1 VVIGGDAPRDG
12 VNNVSCSTRKV
23 KASPVLRRQHSA
35 FPHWLVRIFMQTRTL
50 SLAVALALSAVNV
63 HAQDASIPTPDGSDS
78 AQTLDAV
85 SVIGAGETRQ
95 VQRITE
101 IDKQVLPP
109 GTSGQKILDRL
120 PGVSVQSNDPFGA
133 NEESQTISLR
143 GFDKSR
149 LGYTL
154 DGIPLGDN
162 SYGNYNGLS
171 IARALIAENLA
182 GVELSEGIGSLG
194 VASTSNLGGT
204 IQYFS
209 RDPASS
215 FGGRI
220 AQTVGS
226 DNQNRSFLRV
236 DTGDLNGFAAYVS
249 GVHQD
254 SDMWAAPHQ
263 NQTTRQFNAKAV
275 WNLGDHRFGA
285 FIATSRVSQA
295 NYAYLSKSMLAR
307 GLGWDWNIYAPDWD
321 RAVAAAYCA
330 PATFDASRCAFSG
343 GVNSIDDAYYQS
355 RALRDD
361 NLYSLDADIALG
373 ETSRLKL
380 LGYHHENRGQGH
392 WWSPGQ
398 ASHPGTPQELPISIR
413 STNYTINRQGLT
425 AALNWQWG
433 IHELQA
439 GLWYERND
447 HNVERNFY
455 WIDGPFLDDG
465 YLNHPDRRLF
475 DQDFDIRTRQFF
487 VQDRMRFLA
496 DRLTV
501 DLGLKSPRTEMT
513 AFAKPGTETLYA
525 SGTLIAKEDVLPQAG
540 IGFKLSPNQEVF
552 ASYAENIAAFVGG
565 GSGGPL
571 QVSPESFAASAGLEP
586 EKSRTFEAGWRT
598 FGDRYQASLAAYHVM
613 FDNRLLS
620 LNPCSSI
627 EVGTRPECV
636 TRFINVG
643 SVKSNGAELTFIL
656 KPMAGLEWY
665 NALSW
670 NRTTYEDDYVSGGQV
685 VPVAGKITVDTP
697 QQMASSE
704 LSWRQGGWNVSL
716 RGKYTGKRYYTYTN
730 DQSVPGVTTFD
741 FGTGYDFGAGLG
753 LQNVRVDLNVTN
765 LTDKRY
771 AGQLSSFAPTDPAGT
786 RYAIHASAPRQVF
799 LTFTAE
805 F

>member
-1 VVIGGDAPRDG
+1 MQRTI
-12 VNNVSCSTRKV
+12 
-23 KASPVLRRQHSA
+23 
-35 FPHWLVRIFMQTRTL
+35 MQTRYLTI
-50 SLAVALALSAVNV
+50 AVAIALSAASA
-63 HAQDASIPTPDGSDS
+63 HAAEATDATADTALS
-78 AQTLDAV
+78 AQTLDTV
-85 SVIGAGETRQ
+85 SVIGQGETRQ
-95 VQRITE
+95 VQRITTV
-101 IDKQVLPP
+101 DKQVLPP

-120 PGVSVQSNDPFGA
+120 PGVSVQSNDAFGA

-182 GVELSEGIGSLG
+182 GAELSQGIGSLG

-209 RDPASS
+209 MDPSTE
-215 FGGRI
+215 FGGRASI
-220 AQTVGS
+220 TVGD
-226 DNQNRSFLRV
+226 DNQRRGYLRV
-236 DTGDLNGFAAYVS
+236 DTGDINGFSAYVS

-254 SDMWAAPHQ
+254 QDMWAAPYQ

-275 WNLGDHRFGA
+275 WNVGDNRFGA
-285 FIATSRVSQA
+285 FVATSRASQA
-295 NYAYLSKSMLAR
+295 NYAYLSKDMLAR
-307 GLGWDWNIYAPDWD
+307 GLGYDWNIYAPDWD

-330 PATFDASRCAFSG
+330 PGTYNKARCAFSG

-361 NLYSLDADIALG
+361 NLYSIDADIRLG
-373 ETSRLKL
+373 EQGRLKL

-392 WWSPGQ
+392 WWAPGQ
-398 ASHPGTPQELPISIR
+398 PSYPGTDRMLPISIR
-413 STNYTINRQGLT
+413 STNYTINRDGVT
-425 AALNWQWG
+425 AALSWTLG
-433 IHELQA
+433 IHELEA
-439 GLWYERND
+439 GVWYEQND
-447 HNVERNFY
+447 HNVSRNFY
-455 WIDGPFLDDG
+455 YISGPFLDDL
-465 YLNHPDRRLF
+465 YLQNPDRRLF
-475 DQDFDIRTRQFF
+475 NQDFDIRTRQFY
-487 VQDRMRFLA
+487 VQDRMRFL
-496 DRLTV
+496 DQRLTV
-501 DLGLKSPRTEMT
+501 DVGIKSPNTRMT
-513 AFAKPGTETLYA
+513 AKAQPGVETSIA
-525 SGTLIAKEDVLPQAG
+525 SGTLTAKESVLPQLG
-540 IGFKLSPNQEVF
+540 VGFKLNANNEVF

-586 EKSRTFEAGWRT
+586 EKSKSLEAGFRT
-598 FGDRYQASLAAYHVM
+598 FGEKYQASIAAYNVK

-643 SVKSNGAELTFIL
+643 SVKSHGAELTFIL
-656 KPMAGLEWY
+656 KPVDGLQWY

-670 NRTTYEDDYVSGGQV
+670 NKTTYEDDYTSGGAI

-697 QQMASSE
+697 QRMASSE
-704 LSWRQGGWNVSL
+704 ISWNRDGFFASL
-716 RGKYTGKRYYTYTN
+716 RAKYTGKRYYTYTN

-741 FGTGYDFGAGLG
+741 AGAGYDFGPGMGLH
-753 LQNVRVDLNVTN
+753 NVRVSLNATN
-765 LTDKRY
+765 LTNKRY
-771 AGQLSSFAPTDPAGT
+771 AGQLSSFAPTDPKGT
-786 RYAIHASAPRQVF
+786 RYAIHASAPRQIFMTVA
-799 LTFTAE
+799 AE

>member
-1 VVIGGDAPRDG
+1 ML
-12 VNNVSCSTRKV
+12 TR
-23 KASPVLRRQHSA
+23 PLT
-35 FPHWLVRIFMQTRTL
+35 I
-50 SLAVALALSAVNV
+50 AVAIALCAANA
-63 HAQDASIPTPDGSDS
+63 HAADVAANAGPDATVALS
-78 AQTLDAV
+78 AQTLDTV
-85 SVIGAGETRQ
+85 SVIGQGETRQ
-95 VQRITE
+95 VQRIGTV
-101 IDKQVLPP
+101 DKQVLPP

-120 PGVSVQSNDPFGA
+120 PGVSVQSNDAFGA
-133 NEESQTISLR
+133 NEESQSITLR

-182 GVELSEGIGSLG
+182 GAELSQGIGSLG

-209 RDPASS
+209 QDPSTEFGARASV
-215 FGGRI
+215 
-220 AQTVGS
+220 TVGD
-226 DNQNRSFLRV
+226 DNQRRGYLRV
-236 DTGDLNGFAAYVS
+236 DTGDLNGFSAYVS

-275 WNLGDHRFGA
+275 WNVGDHRFGA
-285 FIATSRVSQA
+285 FAATSRVSQA
-295 NYAYLSKSMLAR
+295 NYAYLSKDMLRR
-307 GLGWDWNIYAPDWD
+307 GLGYDWNIYAPDWD

-330 PATFDASRCAFSG
+330 PGTRDAQKCAFSG

-361 NLYSLDADIALG
+361 NLYALDADLALG
-373 ETSRLKL
+373 DTARLKL

-392 WWSPGQ
+392 WWAPGQ
-398 ASHPGTPQELPISIR
+398 PSYPGTAQALPISIR
-413 STNYTINRQGLT
+413 STNYTINRQGIT
-425 AALNWQWG
+425 AALSWQWG
-433 IHELQA
+433 IHELEA

-455 WIDGPFLDDG
+455 YITGPFLDDA

-475 DQDFDIRTRQFF
+475 DQDFDIRTRQFY
-487 VQDRMRFLA
+487 VLDRMRFLD

-501 DLGLKSPRTEMT
+501 DVGIKSPNTRMT
-513 AFAKPGTETLYA
+513 ANAKPGTEASYA
-525 SGTLIAKEDVLPQAG
+525 SGTLTAKESVLPQAG
-540 IGFKLSPNQEVF
+540 IGFKLSPNQELF
-552 ASYAENIAAFVGG
+552 ASYSENIAAFVGG

-586 EKSRTFEAGWRT
+586 EKSKTLEAGFRT
-598 FGDRYQASLAAYHVM
+598 FGEKYQASIAAYHVM

-620 LNPCSSI
+620 LNPCTSI
-627 EVGTRPECV
+627 EVGTRPECI

-643 SVKSNGAELTFIL
+643 SVKSRGAELTFIL
-656 KPMAGLEWY
+656 KPVDGLQWY

-670 NRTTYEDDYVSGGQV
+670 NKTTYEDNYTSGGAI

-697 QQMASSE
+697 QRMASSE
-704 LSWRQGGWNVSL
+704 ISWNRDGYFASL
-716 RGKYTGKRYYTYTN
+716 RAKYTGKRNYTYTN
-730 DQSVPGVTTFD
+730 DQSVAGVTTFD
-741 FGTGYDFGAGLG
+741 AGVGYSFGPGLG
-753 LQNVRVDLNVTN
+753 LRDVKVSLNATN
-765 LTDKRY
+765 LTNKRY
-771 AGQLSSFAPTDPAGT
+771 AGQLSSFAPTDPTGT

-799 LTFTAE
+799 MTVAAE

>member
-1 VVIGGDAPRDG
+1 ML
-12 VNNVSCSTRKV
+12 TR
-23 KASPVLRRQHSA
+23 PLT
-35 FPHWLVRIFMQTRTL
+35 I
-50 SLAVALALSAVNV
+50 AVAIALCAANAHAADVDANTDANV
-63 HAQDASIPTPDGSDS
+63 ALS
-78 AQTLDAV
+78 AQTLDTV
-85 SVIGAGETRQ
+85 SVIGQGETRQ
-95 VQRITE
+95 VQRITAV
-101 IDKQVLPP
+101 DKEVLPP

-120 PGVSVQSNDPFGA
+120 PGVSVQSNDAFGA

-182 GVELSEGIGSLG
+182 GAELSQGIGSLG

-209 RDPASS
+209 QDPSTE
-215 FGGRI
+215 FGGR
-220 AQTVGS
+220 ASVTVGD
-226 DNQNRSFLRV
+226 DNQRRGYLRV
-236 DTGDLNGFAAYVS
+236 DTGHINGFSAYVS

-254 SDMWAAPHQ
+254 ADMWAEPNQ

-275 WNLGDHRFGA
+275 WSVGDNRFGA
-285 FIATSRVSQA
+285 FVATSRASQA

-330 PATFDASRCAFSG
+330 PGTYNAQKCAFSG

-361 NLYSLDADIALG
+361 NLYSLDADLALG
-373 ETSRLKL
+373 DTARLKL

-392 WWSPGQ
+392 WWAPGQ
-398 ASHPGTPQELPISIR
+398 PSNPGTPQALPISIR
-413 STNYTINRQGLT
+413 STNYTINRQGIT
-425 AALNWQWG
+425 AALSWQWG
-433 IHELQA
+433 LHELEA

-455 WIDGPFLDDG
+455 YITGPFLDDG

-475 DQDFDIRTRQFF
+475 DQDFDIRTRQFY
-487 VQDRMRFLA
+487 VQDRMRFL
-496 DRLTV
+496 DNRLTV
-501 DLGLKSPRTEMT
+501 DVGVKSPNTRMT
-513 AFAKPGTETLYA
+513 ANAKPGTEASYA
-525 SGTLIAKEDVLPQAG
+525 SGTLTAKESVLPQAG
-540 IGFKLSPNQEVF
+540 IGFKLTPNQELF
-552 ASYAENIAAFVGG
+552 ASYSENIAAFVGG

-571 QVSPESFAASAGLEP
+571 QVSPESFAASAGLDP
-586 EKSRTFEAGWRT
+586 EKSKTLEAGFRT
-598 FGDRYQASLAAYHVM
+598 FGEKYQASIAAYHVM

-620 LNPCSSI
+620 LNPCTSI
-627 EVGTRPECV
+627 EVGTRPECI

-643 SVKSNGAELTFIL
+643 SVKSRGAELTFIL
-656 KPMAGLEWY
+656 KPVDGLQWY

-670 NRTTYEDDYVSGGQV
+670 NKTTYEDNYTSGGAI

-697 QQMASSE
+697 QRMASSE
-704 LSWRQGGWNVSL
+704 ISWNRDGFFASL
-716 RGKYTGKRYYTYTN
+716 R
-730 DQSVPGVTTFD
+730 
-741 FGTGYDFGAGLG
+741 
-753 LQNVRVDLNVTN
+753 
-765 LTDKRY
+765 
-771 AGQLSSFAPTDPAGT
+771 
-786 RYAIHASAPRQVF
+786 
-799 LTFTAE
+799 
-805 F
+805 

>member
-1 VVIGGDAPRDG
+1 ML
-12 VNNVSCSTRKV
+12 TR
-23 KASPVLRRQHSA
+23 PLT
-35 FPHWLVRIFMQTRTL
+35 I
-50 SLAVALALSAVNV
+50 AVAIALCAANA
-63 HAQDASIPTPDGSDS
+63 HAADVAANAGPDATVALS
-78 AQTLDAV
+78 AQTLDTV
-85 SVIGAGETRQ
+85 SVIGQGETRQ
-95 VQRITE
+95 VQRIGTV
-101 IDKQVLPP
+101 DKQVLPP

-120 PGVSVQSNDPFGA
+120 PGVSVQSNDAFGA
-133 NEESQTISLR
+133 NEESQSITLR

-182 GVELSEGIGSLG
+182 GAELSQGIGSLG

-209 RDPASS
+209 QDPSTE
-215 FGGRI
+215 FGGR
-220 AQTVGS
+220 ASVTVGD
-226 DNQNRSFLRV
+226 DNQRRGYLRV
-236 DTGDLNGFAAYVS
+236 DTGDLNGFSAYVS

-275 WNLGDHRFGA
+275 WNVGDHRFGA
-285 FIATSRVSQA
+285 FAATSRVSQA
-295 NYAYLSKSMLAR
+295 NYAYLSKDMLRR
-307 GLGWDWNIYAPDWD
+307 GLGYDWNIYAPDWD

-330 PATFDASRCAFSG
+330 PGTRDAQKCAFSG

-361 NLYSLDADIALG
+361 NLYALDADLALG
-373 ETSRLKL
+373 DTARLKL

-392 WWSPGQ
+392 WWAPGQ
-398 ASHPGTPQELPISIR
+398 PSYPGTAQALPISIR
-413 STNYTINRQGLT
+413 STNYTINRQGIT
-425 AALNWQWG
+425 AALSWQWG
-433 IHELQA
+433 IHELEA

-455 WIDGPFLDDG
+455 YITGPFLDDA

-475 DQDFDIRTRQFF
+475 DQDFDIRTRQFY
-487 VQDRMRFLA
+487 VQDRMRFLD

-501 DLGLKSPRTEMT
+501 DVGIKSPNTRMT
-513 AFAKPGTETLYA
+513 ANAKPGTEASYA
-525 SGTLIAKEDVLPQAG
+525 SGTLTAKESVLPQAG
-540 IGFKLSPNQEVF
+540 IGFKLSPNQELF
-552 ASYAENIAAFVGG
+552 ASYSENIAAFVGG

-586 EKSRTFEAGWRT
+586 EKSKTLEAGFRT
-598 FGDRYQASLAAYHVM
+598 FGEKYQASIAAYHVM

-620 LNPCSSI
+620 LNPCTSI
-627 EVGTRPECV
+627 EVGTRPECI

-643 SVKSNGAELTFIL
+643 SVKSRGAELTFIL
-656 KPMAGLEWY
+656 KPVDGLQWY

-670 NRTTYEDDYVSGGQV
+670 NKTTYEDNYTSGGAI

-697 QQMASSE
+697 QRMASSE
-704 LSWRQGGWNVSL
+704 ISWNRDGFFASL
-716 RGKYTGKRYYTYTN
+716 RAKYTGKRYYTYTN
-730 DQSVPGVTTFD
+730 DQSVAGVTTFD
-741 FGTGYDFGAGLG
+741 AGVGYSFGPGLG
-753 LQNVRVDLNVTN
+753 LRDVKVSLNATN
-765 LTDKRY
+765 LTNKRY
-771 AGQLSSFAPTDPAGT
+771 AGQLSSFAPTDPTGT

-799 LTFTAE
+799 MTVAAE

>member
-1 VVIGGDAPRDG
+1 
-12 VNNVSCSTRKV
+12 
-23 KASPVLRRQHSA
+23 
-35 FPHWLVRIFMQTRTL
+35 MQTRHLTI
-50 SLAVALALSAVNV
+50 AVAIALCAANAHAAGESNADTAV
-63 HAQDASIPTPDGSDS
+63 T

-85 SVIGAGETRQ
+85 SVIGQGETRQ
-95 VQRITE
+95 VQRITTV
-101 IDKQVLPP
+101 DKQVLPP

-120 PGVSVQSNDPFGA
+120 PGVSVQSNDAFGA

-182 GVELSEGIGSLG
+182 GAELSQGIGSLG
-194 VASTSNLGGT
+194 VASTSNLGGA

-209 RDPASS
+209 MDPSTE
-215 FGGRI
+215 FGGR
-220 AQTVGS
+220 ASVTVGD
-226 DNQNRSFLRV
+226 DNQRRGYLRV
-236 DTGDLNGFAAYVS
+236 DTGDINGFSAYVS

-254 SDMWAAPHQ
+254 ADMWAAPYQ

-275 WNLGDHRFGA
+275 WHVGDNRFGA
-285 FIATSRVSQA
+285 FAATSRASQA
-295 NYAYLSKSMLAR
+295 NYAYLSKSMLDR
-307 GLGWDWNIYAPDWD
+307 GLGYDWNIYAPDWE

-330 PATFDASRCAFSG
+330 PATRDPARCAFTG

-361 NLYSLDADIALG
+361 NLYSLDADFKLG
-373 ETSRLKL
+373 DAAVLKL
-380 LGYHHENRGQGH
+380 LAYHHDNRGQGH
-392 WWSPGQ
+392 WWAPGQ
-398 ASHPGTPQELPISIR
+398 PSHPGTDREIPISIR

-425 AALNWQWG
+425 AALTWNLG
-433 IHELQA
+433 IHELEA
-439 GLWYERND
+439 GLWYEKND

-455 WIDGPFLDDG
+455 YIDGPFLDDT

-475 DQDFDIRTRQFF
+475 DQDFDIRTRQFY
-487 VQDRMRFLA
+487 VQDRMRFLD
-496 DRLTV
+496 DRMTV
-501 DLGLKSPRTEMT
+501 DVGVKSPNTRMT
-513 AFAKPGTETLYA
+513 AHAKPGTESRYA
-525 SGTLIAKEDVLPQAG
+525 SGTLTARESVLPQAG
-540 IGFKLSPNQEVF
+540 ISFKLSPRQEVF

-571 QVSPESFAASAGLEP
+571 QVSPESFAASVDDLEP
-586 EKSRTFEAGWRT
+586 EKSRTFEAGFRR
-598 FGDRYQASLAAYHVM
+598 FGDKYQASLAAYHVM

-620 LNPCSSI
+620 LNPCTSI
-627 EVGTRPECV
+627 EVGTRPECI

-643 SVKSNGAELTFIL
+643 SVKSQGAELTFIL
-656 KPMAGLEWY
+656 KPLDGLQWY

-670 NRTTYEDDYVSGGQV
+670 NKTTYEDDYTSGGAI

-697 QQMASSE
+697 QRMASSE
-704 LSWRQGGWNVSL
+704 LSWNHDGFFASVRA
-716 RGKYTGKRYYTYTN
+716 KYTGKRYYTYTN

-741 FGTGYDFGAGLG
+741 AGLG
-753 LQNVRVDLNVTN
+753 YSFGPGMGLRDIKVSLNATN
-765 LTDKRY
+765 LTNKRY
-771 AGQLSSFAPTDPAGT
+771 AGQLSSFAPTDPTGT

-799 LTFTAE
+799 MTVGVDF
-805 F
+805 